1 MSDDAASGGVV
12 PPSAPAITV
21 LQSTEHPI
29 ASTNPY
35 LTQLHAAL
43 PSQVQ
48 LRFFSMRAALLSRY
62 DVLHLHWPEYL
73 LRHRSALGT
82 LAKQACVTLL
92 LLRLRLA
99 GVPLVRTLHNVAPHE
114 DKGWRE
120 RLLLRWIDRQTTR
133 WIRINATTPERAPA
147 TDTIL
152 HGHYRDW
159 YAQLRLPPRIP
170 GRLLHF
176 GLLRP
181 YKGLDTLVA
190 TLRALRDP
198 QLTLHIVGRP
208 LDARIRALVARA
220 CAEDPRIS
228 ARLEFVEDAVLA
240 QEIGEAELV
249 VLPYRQ
255 MHNSGTLLLA
265 LSLARPVLAPRNE
278 ANAAIAVEVGEQWVQ
293 LYSGELDAARLAE
306 ALVQARQVPVDALPN
321 LSQRNWNGIGRQHYH
336 CYLQA
341 LAMRPGKGA

>member
-1 MSDDAASGGVV
+1 MSGERQRDDASHA
-12 PPSAPAITV
+12 SAPTITV
-21 LQSTEHPI
+21 LLSTERPT
-29 ASTNPY
+29 ATTNPY
-35 LTQLHAAL
+35 LTQLYAAL
-43 PSQVQ
+43 PPQVR

-73 LRHRSALGT
+73 LRHRTALGT
-82 LAKQACVTLL
+82 LAKQLCVAVL

-120 RLLLRWIDRQTTR
+120 RLLLRWIDRQTAR
-133 WIRINATTPERAPA
+133 WIRINATTPARAPA

-159 YAQLRLPPRIP
+159 YAPLPQPPRVR

-181 YKGLDTLVA
+181 YKGVETLVA
-190 TLRALRDP
+190 TVHALPDP
-198 QLTLHIVGRP
+198 QLSLRIAGNP
-208 LDARIRALVARA
+208 IDAQIRGVVERA

-228 ARLEFVEDAVLA
+228 ARLQYVEDAVLA

-265 LSLARPVLAPRNE
+265 LSLARPVLAPWSE
-278 ANAAIAVEVGEQWVQ
+278 ANAAIADEVGAQWVQ
-293 LYSGELDAARLAE
+293 LYQGELDATQLAQ
-306 ALVQARQVPVDALPN
+306 ALAQAQQLPADAVPD
-321 LSQRNWNGIGRQHYH
+321 LSRRDWNGIGQQHYRS
-336 CYLQA
+336 YLQA
-341 LAMRPGKGA
+341 LTAQHGEGA